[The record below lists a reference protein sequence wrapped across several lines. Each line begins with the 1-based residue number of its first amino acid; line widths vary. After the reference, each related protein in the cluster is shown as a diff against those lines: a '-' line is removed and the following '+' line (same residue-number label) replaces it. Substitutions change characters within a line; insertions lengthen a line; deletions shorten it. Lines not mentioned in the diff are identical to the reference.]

1 MKLLE
6 IVNMKKHWQVWSI
19 SLFDRKTVL
28 GVNVNELAEE
38 LYKPKNKKFR

>member
-6 IVNMKKHWQVWSI
+6 IVNMIEHWQLWSI

-38 LYKPKNKKFR
+38 LYKPENKEFR